1 MIQTLGGPRPTR
13 EMSRPSRAIPPIP
26 LRYRDQTAKYPR
38 DRATRPG
45 GVDDTD
51 RSAAM
56 DERRGEP
63 PPERQTD
70 APCPCGSTEHPPTRI
85 GDQLSAA
92 GTVIGPVY
100 VCPAQSEAGL
110 RGVL

>member
-1 MIQTLGGPRPTR
+1 
-13 EMSRPSRAIPPIP
+13 
-26 LRYRDQTAKYPR
+26 
-38 DRATRPG
+38 
-45 GVDDTD
+45 
-51 RSAAM
+51 M
-56 DERRGEP
+56 DERRGD
-63 PPERQTD
+63 PPEAQPT
-70 APCPCGSTEHPPTRI
+70 APCPCGSSEHQPTRI